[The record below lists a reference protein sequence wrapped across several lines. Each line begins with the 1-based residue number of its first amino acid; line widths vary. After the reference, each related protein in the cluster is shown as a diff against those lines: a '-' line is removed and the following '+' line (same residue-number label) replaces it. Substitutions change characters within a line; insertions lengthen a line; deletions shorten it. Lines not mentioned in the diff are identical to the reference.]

1 MSTSRQSARN
11 RRPATAM
18 RMPVGEVPSP
28 QDPYAKGRPHY
39 TVQGRRRSPT
49 RPVLT
54 KKYSSEVFATEP
66 LSGREPLG
74 SSRSAR
80 AETFR
85 TGRPVSGAALAND
98 RYLRHEQ
105 VLEAFLLNTATMP
118 IEKAIEETFT
128 ITLQAKNVIVWTDI
142 PNLHTLCS
150 ERIGKICSHS
160 AGLVGYTFFSREV
173 LKATKASEHASYN
186 ADVDGPITGPDSPVM
201 LFPLWDHNNN
211 VCIVVECIREANHP
225 FDEPDDDAFI
235 QFFTKKFMVYS
246 QWFAPTINVKEAS
259 LELMQSMELEQFLLV
274 TQRTVCGLF
283 KCKRCEIWKRD
294 METMETWRYVKSGEK
309 VNNEKAGI
317 VGESLLRDYA
327 MNCMTN
333 KIQSSYNEETD
344 GNVSEP
350 VLVVPVSDPKQNQK
364 FAIALRGRRDLPCFT
379 RKDEL
384 ALRELAPYILLAFDN
399 DMKFSEHGMQS
410 TKQRQMQQ
418 CNEAL
423 QKLVDHLCEG
433 TPMEQILME
442 SLQSMEELVKADRCY
457 YFVKEKHKECYVT
470 KYASGV
476 KKQTLSM
483 PFGHGIVGATFDGK
497 KLINVPDAYEDS
509 VFNSALDLET
519 DYKTKAMVSVPVMDN
534 RKEVIAVVQLLNRR
548 DGKPFSNIDVG
559 YIKLFT
565 TFCGLIT
572 ENQDMYDDSMDK
584 SKKLRSYLSVSLSL
598 SSHENVKSVLS
609 DIMQNARQV
618 IGAERASLFILDEV
632 LGALSSYLVDGGQ
645 MPRTIPLSNGI
656 AATTAKT
663 KQSLIVN
670 DCYHDPRFNKMIDY
684 NTGFKTKSILSAAVV
699 SSEGVVLGVTEMV
712 NKIDGGFTQDDQ
724 NLLESFAT
732 FAAVSLETRRLK
744 DITERGSA
752 EIEMCKWIAEN
763 ERQGYTTP
771 VKLSLTNDQRE
782 QLFRRDFF
790 AIEWNGIGLFKV
802 AFGIFNEFGLMD
814 TFHITNELFFTFLYR
829 LRASY
834 NEPPYHNWI
843 HAIDVLQYF
852 CYQLK
857 LAKLDH
863 FLTPIE
869 LLAICVA
876 AMCHDAGHQGFN
888 NVYNVNAETPLGILF
903 KDQSVM
909 ETHHC
914 TVAIR
919 IISAPECNIFHALPP
934 ADVKKIWQW
943 VIKMILATDM
953 AHHFKLLK
961 NANDIMDQGPIN
973 LSNEAHKM
981 MSMTMLMKVSDISNV
996 SRPFEIADEWC
1007 DVLSEEFWRQGD
1019 MEKAQGLELSSPLND
1034 RECANSK
1041 PKGQIGF
1048 YNFICIPLYQAI
1060 ARIFPELEV
1069 NVEAV
1074 KSNLERW
1081 KQIQADLEAKQAAL
1095 LNPDGVGEDTKEA
1108 ETKDDKKDE
1117 EKTEKEQATD
1127 ESKPEEETKTEEE
1140 KKDEEG
1146 K

>member
-1 MSTSRQSARN
+1 MSRASPKP
-11 RRPATAM
+11 RRPSTGL
-18 RMPVGEVPSP
+18 RIPVNEVPSP
-28 QDPYAKGRPHY
+28 QDPYIRGKPVHV
-39 TVQGRRRSPT
+39 VQSRRKSPV

-54 KKYSSEVFATEP
+54 KKYASEVFAGEM
-66 LSGREPLG
+66 LSAREIIG
-74 SSRSAR
+74 SSRTSRPDSYRSAR
-80 AETFR
+80 ST
-85 TGRPVSGAALAND
+85 TGSGLGLASE
-98 RYLRHEQ
+98 RYMRHEQ

-118 IEKAIEETFT
+118 VEKAIEETFQ
-128 ITLQAKNVIVWTDI
+128 ISLNAKNVVVWTDI

-150 ERIGKICSHS
+150 ERLGKICSHS
-160 AGLVGYTFFSREV
+160 AGLVGYTFFSREI
-173 LKATKASEHASYN
+173 LKAEKASEHASYN
-186 ADVDGPITGPDSPVM
+186 PDVDGPITGENSPVL
-201 LFPLWDHNNN
+201 LFPLWDNNNN
-211 VCIVVECIREANHP
+211 VCSVVECIREPNHP
-225 FDEPDDDAFI
+225 FDDPEDEVFI

-246 QWFAPTINVKEAS
+246 QWFTQTRSVKDAS

-274 TQRTVCGLF
+274 AQRTVCGMF
-283 KCKRCEIWKRD
+283 HCKRCEIWKRD
-294 METMETWRYVKSGEK
+294 LETMETWRFVKTGEK
-309 VNNEKAGI
+309 IPTEKAGI
-317 VGESLLRDYA
+317 VGESLANNFA

-333 KIQSSYNEETD
+333 KMQSSYCEEAD
-344 GNVSEP
+344 GTVSEP
-350 VLVVPVSDPKQNQK
+350 VLVVPVQDPRQKQK
-364 FAIALRGRRDLPCFT
+364 FAIALRGRKDLPCFT

-384 ALRELAPYILLAFDN
+384 ALRELAPFILLAFDN
-399 DMKFSEHGMQS
+399 DTKFSEHGMQTS
-410 TKQRQMQQ
+410 KQRQMQE
-418 CNEAL
+418 CNTAL
-423 QKLVDHLCEG
+423 QQIVDHLCDG
-433 TPMEQILME
+433 APMEDILVE
-442 SLQSMEELVKADRCY
+442 SLKSVEALVKAERCY
-457 YFVKEKHKECYVT
+457 YFVMDKHKQNYVT
-470 KYASGV
+470 KYASGI
-476 KKQTLSM
+476 KKPSLSM
-483 PFGHGIVGATFDGK
+483 AVGHGIVGATFAGK
-497 KLINVPDAYEDS
+497 KIINLPDAYEDT
-509 VFNSALDLET
+509 VFNSAFDLET
-519 DYKTKAMVSVPVMDN
+519 DFKTKSIVSVPVLDN
-534 RKEVIAVVQLLNRR
+534 RREVIAVVQLLNRR

-565 TFCGLIT
+565 VFCGLVM
-572 ENQDMYDDSMDK
+572 ENQDMYDDATDK
-584 SKKLRSYLSVSLSL
+584 SKKLRSYMSVSLSL
-598 SSHENVKSVLS
+598 SSHENVKSVLG

-684 NTGFKTKSILSAAVV
+684 NTGFRTRSVLSAAVV

-712 NKIDGGFTQDDQ
+712 NKIDGGFTQEDQ

-752 EIEMCKWIAEN
+752 QIEMCKWIAEN
-763 ERQGYTTP
+763 ERQGYSTP
-771 VKLSLTNDQRE
+771 VKLTLTDEQKP
-782 QLFRRDFF
+782 QLFNRNFF
-790 AIEWNGIGLFKV
+790 AIEWNGIGLFKI
-802 AFGIFNEFGLMD
+802 AFGIFHEFGLME

-829 LRASY
+829 LREAY

-863 FLTPIE
+863 FLMPIE

-914 TVAIR
+914 TIAIR
-919 IISAPECNIFHALPP
+919 IISSPECNIFHALPP

-973 LSNEAHKM
+973 LSNDSHRM

-1034 RECANSK
+1034 RDAPNSK

-1095 LNPDGVGEDTKEA
+1095 LNPDGVGLDEPATEAKDEKKKEA
-1108 ETKDDKKDE
+1108 N
-1117 EKTEKEQATD
+1117 
-1127 ESKPEEETKTEEE
+1127 EEEEEEE
-1140 KKDEEG
+1140 KEKEEKKEG
-1146 K
+1146 AD